1 MPSDR
6 PGSPDPLPRL
16 ADLLGRASPD
26 VRPTPLELAE
36 VLWLAEQMEP
46 PAQGPPG
53 RPAEGGPPDP
63 AEPAEPAPAV
73 TPERDRR
80 EPRRDGP
87 DQDDRRPAVP
97 PSAPEAPRTP
107 LRLPSPAP
115 APGTAAAK
123 PHSALL
129 APAPPMLRHPL
140 ALQRSLRPLKRRT
153 DAPVGR
159 EVDEAATA
167 DRIARLGAG
176 PEWWLPVLRPVR
188 ERWLRLNLV
197 HDAGPTMPV
206 WQPLVREL
214 HAVLAQSGVFRT
226 VALHRADPDGTVR
239 GDGAHAPAD
248 GRTVTLLISDCM
260 GPQWREGPA
269 GTRWFGTLRRWAHRT
284 PLAVLQPLPEQLWRD
299 TALPPVPGLLS
310 APHRA
315 APSASL
321 SFTPYDSTASRTRE
335 GATHVPVL
343 EPGPEWLANWASLV
357 ASPGGTGYP
366 GSAAVLDHPLPADA
380 DDRADLTRLSA
391 GELVLRFRSTA
402 SPQAFRLAG
411 HLALARPD
419 LPVMRLVQA
428 AVEPHPHPRHLAEV
442 ILSGLLTTVPG
453 PPGSYAFRPG
463 VRELLLRGLP
473 RTARNRT
480 HELLLRTGGLID
492 ERAGR
497 SPGEFRALIPSRHGT
512 ERAGGN
518 EAFATISQE
527 SARQLAARQRPAAPA
542 PFPPALAARYRPVR
556 RLAPAGRM
564 WLAEDTRAN
573 RTVAVRLHEA
583 CTGPASREA
592 FLRDARRLTEITH
605 PNVVPVLDGGI
616 EDDVPYVVMEHLDG
630 IALNALARSGGG
642 LLPTPLTVSVGAQ
655 LARALTALHE
665 AGVTHG
671 APETSRVVLLP
682 DGTARL
688 SLFEP
693 GRASGPPGRSAD
705 LRALCEVLLRLTSSA
720 SQPAVP
726 IDSHR
731 LDRLPDALRIHY
743 AHAFDQLLSASP
755 AAQAQGLR
763 LLADPQLPVRAG
775 EAYTRRRYH
784 ALGPLR
790 VHLPDGTPE
799 LTPKARALLAMLLL
813 KHGRT
818 VTHEELRWG
827 LWDPGDEPRDPRT
840 DVAGTARRLTAALG
854 PGVLATS
861 AHGYALHTS
870 ADHVDVVHCD
880 ELVRRADAARLEGAL
895 TEARVL
901 VTEALALWRGPE
913 PLADV
918 PGPAARTARTRLL
931 RLRLALHTKRA
942 ELDLALGD
950 HDRAATDLAGL
961 LRAHPHREDFRRLY
975 MIALRRQG
983 RGEEALEV
991 YEEYELSGG
1000 RSPALAALGR
1010 ELREEHAGPAEEAPW
1025 EGYAGAERPDVRD
1038 GLVSAPDE
1046 LPEGPFPT
1054 EDDLWTPLLGE
1065 PEVHDEEGYRPGTPV
1080 GSAAWGGGPDDGPDL
1095 DSAEAQALERAETL
1109 AEIAAAAEAEASEI
1123 AAEDGDAFDTDLRD
1137 CAAFAFADGPR
1148 GGASHAAHAALHGL
1162 VTDLLADSGLTGDA
1176 YDILDEGEGL
1186 LVLLAPR
1193 VEAARLLRATVDGL
1207 PERLARVGG
1216 PRLRA
1221 EFWQVE
1227 LRPDGTEEQSSRAD
1241 AESVGAALDASGA
1254 QAVIAV
1260 SDSFYFDE
1268 VDAESQDGPGF
1279 PPGVFRPLDD
1289 RTGWFHLVGPARSG
1303 PARPAHPGAA
1313 PEAATETGAVRG
1325 PFPLPSGARLPLP
1338 QDATQAVVVRL
1349 ADGSLLPA
1357 TPDRERRLRGL
1368 TTHYFEVDLSEHRL
1382 PSEIPGLEL
1391 AWRVDDPVKA
1401 VESRDT
1407 NLLEH
1412 LGATLRTDLAG
1423 NRPWLSS
1430 PPKVPGYRIRWI
1442 RPASH
1447 RGILSPLPHATDSP
1461 ADLVT
1466 NARGVILG
1474 FDGVLA
1480 RLYRPGGE
1488 RAALLDAAR
1497 LIAERRDPRDALT
1510 GQPLLAE
1517 DGPVTALEGRPGT
1530 LDLLRAFARHPLADD
1545 LRRLVDGHDERAAL
1559 TAQPSRLAEQ
1569 LVRTLHARQAPV
1581 AVVTDR
1587 APAPVAGHLG
1597 RRRLTDC
1604 LRGGLHGRHTDLTRL
1619 LPDPRA
1625 LHPVLDALGFPAAG
1639 CVLIG
1644 STLAELGAARAL
1656 GLPFI
1661 GYARD
1666 EEARRR
1672 LRASAD
1678 VPLVSGLRLLISAAE
1693 NR

>member
-1 MPSDR
+1 
-6 PGSPDPLPRL
+6 
-16 ADLLGRASPD
+16 
-26 VRPTPLELAE
+26 
-36 VLWLAEQMEP
+36 
-46 PAQGPPG
+46 
-53 RPAEGGPPDP
+53 
-63 AEPAEPAPAV
+63 
-73 TPERDRR
+73 
-80 EPRRDGP
+80 
-87 DQDDRRPAVP
+87 
-97 PSAPEAPRTP
+97 
-107 LRLPSPAP
+107 
-115 APGTAAAK
+115 
-123 PHSALL
+123 
-129 APAPPMLRHPL
+129 MLRHPL

-153 DAPVGR
+153 DAPAGQ

-226 VALHRADPDGTVR
+226 VALHRADPDGRVR

-269 GTRWFGTLRRWAHRT
+269 GTLWFGTLRRWAHRT
-284 PLAVLQPLPEQLWRD
+284 PLAVLQPLPEQSWRD

-321 SFTPYDSTASRTRE
+321 AFTPYDSTASRAPE
-335 GATHVPVL
+335 GAAHVPVL

-357 ASPGGTGYP
+357 ASPGGTEHP

-411 HLALARPD
+411 HLALGRPD

-428 AVEPHPHPRHLAEV
+428 AVEPHPLPRHLAEV

-473 RTARNRT
+473 RTARTRT
-480 HELLLRTGGLID
+480 RELLLRTGGLID

-497 SPGEFRALIPSRHGT
+497 SPGEFRALIPSRDGT

-518 EAFATISQE
+518 EPFAAISQE
-527 SARQLAARQRPAAPA
+527 STRQLAARRRPPAPT

-556 RLAPAGRM
+556 RLAPTGKM
-564 WLAEDTRAN
+564 WLAEDTGAN
-573 RTVAVRLHEA
+573 RTVAVRLHEP

-655 LARALTALHE
+655 LARALTALHA
-665 AGVTHG
+665 AGVAHG

-705 LRALCEVLLRLTSSA
+705 LRALCDVLLRLTSSA

-726 IDSHR
+726 IDSRR

-763 LLADPQLPVRAG
+763 LLADPRLPERAG

-799 LTPKARALLAMLLL
+799 LPPDARALLAMLLL

-840 DVAGTARRLTAALG
+840 DVAGTARRLAATLG

-880 ELVRRADAARLEGAL
+880 ELVRGADAVRLEGAL

-975 MIALRRQG
+975 MIALRRLG

-1025 EGYAGAERPDVRD
+1025 EGYAGAGGPDGRD

-1065 PEVHDEEGYRPGTPV
+1065 PEAHDDEENRPGTPV
-1080 GSAAWGGGPDDGPDL
+1080 GSAAWGGGPDDDPDP
-1095 DSAEAQALERAETL
+1095 DPAAAQALERAEIL
-1109 AEIAAAAEAEASEI
+1109 AGI
-1123 AAEDGDAFDTDLRD
+1123 AAEDDAAFDTDLRD
-1137 CAAFAFADGPR
+1137 RAAFAFADGR
-1148 GGASHAAHAALHGL
+1148 RSGASHATLHGV

-1176 YDILDEGEGL
+1176 YDILDDGESL

-1207 PERLARVGG
+1207 PERLAHVGG

-1241 AESVGAALDASGA
+1241 AESVDAALKASGA

-1260 SDSFYFDE
+1260 SDSFYYDE
-1268 VDAESQDGPGF
+1268 VDAESEDGPGF
-1279 PPGVFRPLDD
+1279 PPDLFRPLDD
-1289 RTGWFHLVGPARSG
+1289 RTGWFHLVERARGG

-1313 PEAATETGAVRG
+1313 PETGAVRG
-1325 PFPLPSGARLPLP
+1325 PFPLPSGARVPLP
-1338 QDATQAVVVRL
+1338 RDATRAVVVRL
-1349 ADGSLLPA
+1349 AHGSLRLA
-1357 TPDRERRLRGL
+1357 TPGRERQLRGL
-1368 TTHYFEVDLSEHRL
+1368 VTHYFEVDLSEHRL

-1407 NLLEH
+1407 DLLEH
-1412 LGATLRTDLAG
+1412 LGSRLRTDLAR

-1447 RGILSPLPHATDSP
+1447 RGILSPLSHATDSP

-1480 RLYRPGGE
+1480 RLYRPGAE

-1497 LIAERRDPRDALT
+1497 LIAERRDPRDALA

-1545 LRRLVDGHDERAAL
+1545 LRRLVDRHDERAAL

-1587 APAPVAGHLG
+1587 ALAPVAGHLDQ
-1597 RRRLTDC
+1597 RRLTDC
-1604 LRGGLHGRHTDLTRL
+1604 LRGGLHGRDADLTRL

-1625 LHPVLDALGFPAAG
+1625 LRRVLDALGVPAAA

-1644 STLAELGAARAL
+1644 STLAELGAAHAL
-1656 GLPFI
+1656 GLPFV

-1666 EEARRR
+1666 EESRRR

-1678 VPLVSGLRLLISAAE
+1678 VPVVSGLRLLISAAE